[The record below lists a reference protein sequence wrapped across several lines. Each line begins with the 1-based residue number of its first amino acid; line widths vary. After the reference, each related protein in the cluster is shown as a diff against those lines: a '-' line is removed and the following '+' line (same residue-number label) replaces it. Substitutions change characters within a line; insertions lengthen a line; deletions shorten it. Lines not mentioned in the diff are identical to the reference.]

1 MSKEDGDMIIKY
13 GEQDSEIV
21 TDELISVMML
31 SVETDFNQGN
41 VLEGLKAALFNGM
54 VLIEENIALYQDT
67 HEVYEKD
74 ESEGFNYILVTDV
87 EDGDGEALIL
97 KDLSEETDAEAIYE
111 IVAEDSE
118 LEAVATVFENL
129 LDDVDLV

>member
-1 MSKEDGDMIIKY
+1 MEKILFSPDG
-13 GEQDSEIV
+13 ESQ
-21 TDELISVMML
+21 
-31 SVETDFNQGN
+31 VEFF
-41 VLEGLKAALFNGM
+41 VLEQTRLG
-54 VLIEENIALYQDT
+54 
-67 HEVYEKD
+67 
-74 ESEGFNYILVTDV
+74 GFNYILVTDV